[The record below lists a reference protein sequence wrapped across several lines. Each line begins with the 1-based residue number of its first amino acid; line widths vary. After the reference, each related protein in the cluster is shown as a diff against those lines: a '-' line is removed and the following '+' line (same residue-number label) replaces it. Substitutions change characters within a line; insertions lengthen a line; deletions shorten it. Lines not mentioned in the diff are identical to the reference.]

1 MASVLKSIKV
11 YSLHVK
17 SRKLQF
23 FIQSKSIDHWN
34 STFGNFLFGDFCPFF
49 LDLRR
54 AAKVNNRFCGEGYK
68 SLQPTRFKVELCT
81 TTTNEF

>member
-1 MASVLKSIKV
+1 MAKGIKV

-17 SRKLQF
+17 LRKMQF
-23 FIQSKSIDHWN
+23 LSNLKVLIIGIVLLA
-34 STFGNFLFGDFCPFF
+34 TFLLVDFCPFF
-49 LDLRR
+49 LYLRR

-68 SLQPTRFKVELCT
+68 SLQPTRFEVELCT